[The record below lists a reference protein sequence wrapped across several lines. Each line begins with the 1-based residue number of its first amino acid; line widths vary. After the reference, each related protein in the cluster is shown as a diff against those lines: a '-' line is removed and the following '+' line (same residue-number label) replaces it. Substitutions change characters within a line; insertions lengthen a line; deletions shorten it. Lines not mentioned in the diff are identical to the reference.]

1 MNEPILRSIRGG
13 AHAPVR
19 HDSAVGHLT
28 GRALYV
34 DDLPIAPGT
43 LHGALVLS
51 SHACARIS
59 RIDTSRALASP
70 GVAAVVVAADIP
82 GKNDIGPIRGDEPL
96 LPRDVVEYEG
106 QPVVAVAADTLDNAR
121 AAANLVAI
129 EYEILPA
136 ILSLTEA
143 IERELYVSPPQT
155 MKRGDVDAELAG
167 APHRLS
173 GEFACGGQ
181 DHFYLEGQ
189 VALAVPGEGPDM
201 VVYSSTQ
208 HPTEVQHG
216 VAHLLGLPFNMVT
229 VECRRMGGG
238 FGGKESQATMIAGI
252 AAVLAR
258 KASRPVKLRLPRD
271 DDMRATGKRHPFLF
285 RYDIGFD
292 SDGRILGL
300 DLMLAANG
308 GNVADHTPAVVTRAL
323 CHADNCYWLPSLRF
337 VGLPCKTNTVSNT
350 AFRGYGGPQGMFAI
364 ETILDIVA
372 RHLGLPLEEL
382 RRRNFYGAGRNDVTP
397 YGMKVEDNILG
408 HITDEL
414 EQSVDLAGWRKE
426 ILAFNR
432 ASPVIKKGL
441 ATMPIKFGISFNR
454 PALNQ
459 AGALVSVYTDGS
471 VTLNHGGTEMGQG
484 LFVKVAQVVAEAFQI
499 DLENIRVSAT
509 TTAKVPNTSPTAA
522 SCGSDLNG
530 MAALN
535 AAQEIK
541 GRMTDVAA
549 NHFDVPASEI
559 LFAANRIYA
568 GNRSL
573 SFSELA
579 LLSWDQRVS
588 LSATGYY
595 RTPKINWDA
604 KTNTGRPF
612 YYFVYGAA
620 AAEVAIDTLTGEMRV
635 LRADILQDCGKSLNP
650 ALDLGQIEG
659 AFVQGMGWLTT
670 EELCWDA
677 AGRLKSHGPS
687 TYKIPGSRDVPPR
700 FNVRLLSDA
709 PNKEATVFRSKAVGE
724 PPLMLAISVWLAVR
738 DAIASLAD
746 YKFAPCLDAPATPER
761 ILSAIDDIRLRAG
774 GPDDPVSPGPSG
786 H

>member
-28 GRALYV
+28 GRALYI
-34 DDLPIAPGT
+34 DDLPAVPGT
-43 LHGALVLS
+43 LHGSLVLS
-51 SHACARIS
+51 PHPHARIS
-59 RIDTSRALASP
+59 RIDLSRALASL
-70 GVAAVVVAADIP
+70 GVVAAIVASDIP
-82 GKNDIGPIRGDEPL
+82 GKNDIGPIRPDEPL
-96 LPRDVVEYEG
+96 LPKEVVEYEG

-121 AAANLVAI
+121 EAAKLVAI
-129 EYEILPA
+129 DYEVLPA
-136 ILSLTEA
+136 VLSLSEA
-143 IERELYVSPPQT
+143 VARDLYVSPVQT
-155 MKRGDVDAELAG
+155 MKRGDVDAELAR

-189 VALAVPGEGPDM
+189 VALAVPGEGSDM
-201 VVYSSTQ
+201 AVYSSTQ

-229 VECRRMGGG
+229 VEVRRMGGG
-238 FGGKESQATMIAGI
+238 FGGKESQATMVAGI

-258 KASRPVKLRLPRD
+258 KTRRPVKLRLPRD

-292 SDGRILGL
+292 GDGRILGL

-337 VGLPCKTNTVSNT
+337 TGLPCKTNTVSNT

-382 RRRNFYGAGRNDVTP
+382 RRRNFYGIGRNDVTP
-397 YGMKVEDNILG
+397 YNMKVEDNILTQV
-408 HITDEL
+408 TDEL
-414 EQSVDLAGWRKE
+414 EQSVDLAGWREE
-426 ILAFNR
+426 ISAFNR
-432 ASPVIKKGL
+432 DSPVIKKGL
-441 ATMPIKFGISFNR
+441 ATLPIKFGISFNR

-484 LFVKVAQVVAEAFQI
+484 LFIKVAQVVAEAFQI

-509 TTAKVPNTSPTAA
+509 TTGKVPNTSPTAA

-535 AAQEIK
+535 AAEEIK
-541 GRMTDVAA
+541 GRMTDIAA
-549 NHFDVPASEI
+549 NHFGVPPSEI

-568 GNRSL
+568 GNRSV

-579 LLSWDQRVS
+579 LLCWDQRVS

-595 RTPKINWDA
+595 RTPKINWDP

-635 LRADILQDCGKSLNP
+635 LRAELLQDCGKSLNP

-670 EELCWDA
+670 EELWWDGS
-677 AGRLKSHGPS
+677 GRLKTHGPS

-738 DAIASLAD
+738 DAIASLAN
-746 YKFAPCLDAPATPER
+746 YKLSPVLDAPTTPER
-761 ILSAIDDIRLRAG
+761 ILSAIDDILSRAG
-774 GPDDPVSPGPSG
+774 RAAP
-786 H
+786 